1 MIYRADTTHIQQTYN
16 QIQDVRRIFN
26 QLVKAIIL
34 TMIARFWAIV
44 ALIVLYV
51 LFAVSLV
58 EGCTKLFG
66 IYPEPAIG
74 VGQLIFCTILYFIA
88 KKLHRYLKN
97 TRF

>member
-1 MIYRADTTHIQQTYN
+1 MI
-16 QIQDVRRIFN
+16 
-26 QLVKAIIL
+26 
-34 TMIARFWAIV
+34 

-74 VGQLIFCTILYFIA
+74 VGQLIFCHYSLLPA